1 MPARVGIVAA
11 MHQELA
17 AVLAALPDE
26 RRQTVAGRDYWRGH
40 WHGHPV
46 VAVLSRVGKVAA
58 ATTATALIE
67 RFGVERIVFT
77 GTAGGLAEGVAV
89 GDMVVASELLQHDMD
104 ASPLFPRFEVPLTGR
119 ARFAADAA
127 LSARLADAACQVAG
141 RAGELIGGAALAEF
155 GLHAPRVHRGLIVS
169 GDRFVATG
177 AESAALRR
185 LLPEAL
191 AVEMEGAAVAQ
202 VCHDYGLPFAA
213 LRTISDRA
221 DDTAHVDFMRFIDR
235 VASHYSAAVLEAY
248 FSSL

>member
-40 WHGHPV
+40 WHGHQV

-119 ARFAADAA
+119 AAFPTA
-127 LSARLADAACQVAG
+127 ARLTQ
-141 RAGELIGGAALAEF
+141 RLAE
-155 GLHAPRVHRGLIVS
+155 
-169 GDRFVATG
+169 
-177 AESAALRR
+177 
-185 LLPEAL
+185 
-191 AVEMEGAAVAQ
+191 
-202 VCHDYGLPFAA
+202 
-213 LRTISDRA
+213 
-221 DDTAHVDFMRFIDR
+221 
-235 VASHYSAAVLEAY
+235 
-248 FSSL
+248 